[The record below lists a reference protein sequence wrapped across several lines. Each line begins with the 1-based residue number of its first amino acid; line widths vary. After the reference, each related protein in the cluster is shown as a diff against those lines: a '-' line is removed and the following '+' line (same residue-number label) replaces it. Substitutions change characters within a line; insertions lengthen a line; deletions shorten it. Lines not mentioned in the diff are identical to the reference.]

1 MAAAGAAIVSIM
13 VFGAA
18 VFWLWVFGDDVWPSR
33 VESAL
38 VIVAFA
44 AGVATFGV
52 TFRIVSKRR

>member
-1 MAAAGAAIVSIM
+1 M